1 MECNKN
7 YLYVFVWLLHV
18 CMQKLMYNALLCII
32 YSVFTSCLCSLQLN
46 HYETQNHSHQREA
59 DGTDGVGGSGLH
71 SPSSIADF
79 ELHSSQTL
87 ISLVEDEEF
96 SSDTLTQGVV
106 SAPED
111 TLAEETGQTGALE
124 TNGLEEISN
133 TANVSVDKEE
143 AQCEAPSANEPLGE
157 MEVFSTDTLTQ
168 GVVSATEATL
178 AEETDQTG
186 ALEANG
192 LEEISDTA
200 NVSVDKEE
208 TQCEALSAKV
218 PLGEVENVVMM
229 KAVGSH
235 DMALQV
241 NTQMAHQQ
249 LSAAKATGVDMVGTN
264 PPHYAQ
270 IVFSKK
276 GAIPAP
282 KNELY
287 NVQYADIKT

>member
-1 MECNKN
+1 MM
-7 YLYVFVWLLHV
+7 HV

-59 DGTDGVGGSGLH
+59 DGTDGVGSSGLH
-71 SPSSIADF
+71 SSSSIADF
-79 ELHSSQTL
+79 ELHSSQTQ

-124 TNGLEEISN
+124 TNGLEEINN
-133 TANVSVDKEE
+133 TANASVDKEE

-157 MEVFSTDTLTQ
+157 VEVFSTDTLTQ
-168 GVVSATEATL
+168 GVVSATEDTL
-178 AEETDQTG
+178 AEETGQTV
-186 ALEANG
+186 ALKTNG
-192 LEEISDTA
+192 LEEISNTA
-200 NVSVDKEE
+200 SASVDKEE
-208 TQCEALSAKV
+208 AQCEALSANV
-218 PLGEVENVVMM
+218 PLGEVEDVVGGRENEVMM
-229 KAVGSH
+229 KAMGSR
-235 DMALQV
+235 DMASQV
-241 NTQMAHQQ
+241 NTQMHMAHQQ
-249 LSAAKATGVDMVGTN
+249 LTAAKATGMDTVGTN

-276 GAIPAP
+276 GATPAP
-282 KNELY
+282 KNELF

>member
-1 MECNKN
+1 MM
-7 YLYVFVWLLHV
+7 HV

-96 SSDTLTQGVV
+96 SSDTLTHGVV

-111 TLAEETGQTGALE
+111 TLAEETGQIGALE
-124 TNGLEEISN
+124 TNGLEEISY
-133 TANVSVDKEE
+133 TANANVDKEE

-157 MEVFSTDTLTQ
+157 VEVFSSDTLTH

-192 LEEISDTA
+192 LEEISNTA
-200 NVSVDKEE
+200 SVSVDKEE
-208 TQCEALSAKV
+208 AQCEALSAKV
-218 PLGEVENVVMM
+218 PLGEVENVVSDSENVVMM

-241 NTQMAHQQ
+241 NTQVAHQQ

>member
-1 MECNKN
+1 
-7 YLYVFVWLLHV
+7 
-18 CMQKLMYNALLCII
+18 MYNALLCII
-32 YSVFTSCLCSLQLN
+32 YSVFTSCLCSLQLK
-46 HYETQNHSHQREA
+46 HYETQNRSHQREA

-79 ELHSSQTL
+79 ELHSSQTQ

-96 SSDTLTQGVV
+96 SSDTLTQGV
-106 SAPED
+106 
-111 TLAEETGQTGALE
+111 L
-124 TNGLEEISN
+124 
-133 TANVSVDKEE
+133 
-143 AQCEAPSANEPLGE
+143 
-157 MEVFSTDTLTQ
+157 
-168 GVVSATEATL
+168 SATEATL
-178 AEETDQTG
+178 AEETDKTG

-192 LEEISDTA
+192 LEEISNTA
-200 NVSVDKEE
+200 SASVDKEKA
-208 TQCEALSAKV
+208 QCEALSAKV
-218 PLGEVENVVMM
+218 PLGEVENVVGDSENEVMM
-229 KAVGSH
+229 KAVGSR

-249 LSAAKATGVDMVGTN
+249 LTAAQATGVDTVGTN

-270 IVFSKK
+270 IVFNKK

>member
-1 MECNKN
+1 M
-7 YLYVFVWLLHV
+7 
-18 CMQKLMYNALLCII
+18 
-32 YSVFTSCLCSLQLN
+32 QLN
-46 HYETQNHSHQREA
+46 RYETLNHSHQREA
-59 DGTDGVGGSGLH
+59 DGTDEVGEGSGLH
-71 SPSSIADF
+71 SSSSITDF
-79 ELHSSQTL
+79 KLRSSQTQ
-87 ISLVEDEEF
+87 ISLVKDEEF

-124 TNGLEEISN
+124 TNGLEEINN
-133 TANVSVDKEE
+133 TANANVDKEE

-157 MEVFSTDTLTQ
+157 VEVFSSDTLIQ
-168 GVVSATEATL
+168 GVVSAPEDAL

-192 LEEISDTA
+192 LEEISNTA
-200 NVSVDKEE
+200 SASVDKEE
-208 TQCEALSAKV
+208 AQCEALSAKL
-218 PLGEVENVVMM
+218 PLGEVENVVGDSENEVMM

-264 PPHYAQ
+264 LSHYAQ
-270 IVFSKK
+270 IVFSQKR
-276 GAIPAP
+276 AIPAP
-282 KNELY
+282 K
-287 NVQYADIKT
+287 K